1 MADYITFQPKDHFNT
16 VLYTGNGSTQ
26 AVTGVGF
33 QPDMVW
39 SKNRNQTFNHQIN
52 DAVRGVNKQ
61 IATNN
66 SNAQE
71 TNTGE
76 LTAFGSDGFTV
87 GSGGTLNGNGDGIV
101 SWNWKAGGAGSSN
114 TDGTVTSGATVS
126 ANTTAGFSIGTAT
139 MNSSGTWTVGHGLG
153 VAPAVVLVK
162 ATGGTS
168 NWWMWHQ
175 SLGDKS
181 GDEYI
186 WLNSTAISPANDST
200 VWNNTLPTSSVYSM
214 GSNTWSGNTTFVAY
228 CFAEKKGFSRF
239 GKYTGNGNADGPFI
253 YTGFK
258 PAFIITRRTSGAT
271 GDWQLYDNKRTPFN
285 VADTIL
291 FPNGNTADSQASGYS
306 MDILSNGFKIR
317 TDNSNKNNSGSD
329 FIFLAFAEEPLVSSN
344 NVPATA
350 R

>member
-1 MADYITFQPKDHFNT
+1 MAYITFQPKDHFNT

-26 AVTGVGF
+26 SITGVGF
-33 QPDMVW
+33 QPDLVW
-39 SKNRNQTFNHQIN
+39 IKDRGLTEPHTLQ
-52 DAVRGVNKQ
+52 DAVRGAGNRLYANTTAAQ
-61 IATNN
+61 SN
-66 SNAQE
+66 SAISI
-71 TNTGE
+71 TS
-76 LTAFGSDGFTV
+76 FDSDGFSV
-87 GSGGTLNGNGDGIV
+87 GSGGEVNTNSSNLV

-114 TDGTVTSGATVS
+114 SDGTVTSGATVS
-126 ANTTAGFSIGTAT
+126 ANTTAGFSIGVAT

-162 ATGGTS
+162 ATGATGS
-168 NWWMWHQ
+168 WWMWHQ

-181 GDEYI
+181 GDEYVF
-186 WLNSTAISPANDST
+186 LNTTAISPANDST

-258 PAFIITRRTSGAT
+258 PAFVINRRVTGAT
-271 GDWQLYDNKRTPFN
+271 GDWQLQDNKRSPFN
-285 VADTIL
+285 VSDTIL
-291 FPNGNTADSQASGYS
+291 FPNGNTADSQASGYQ
-306 MDILSNGFKIR
+306 MDMLSNGFKIR
-317 TDNSNKNNSGSD
+317 TDNSGRNHSGSD
-329 FIFLAFAEEPLVSSN
+329 YIYLAFAEEPLVSSN
-344 NVPATA
+344 GDAATA